1 MMINNEI
8 LKCPEGHENVELRSD
23 IKTQNGKI
31 AVLCR
36 LCLELFYIDLDHKKG
51 DHFLSIHEI

>member
-8 LKCPEGHENVELRSD
+8 LKCPEGHENVELRFD
-23 IKTQNGKI
+23 IKIQNGKI

-36 LCLELFYIDLDHKKG
+36 LCPGIQLL
-51 DHFLSIHEI
+51 